1 MPMEISS
8 LVMGMSF
15 KNLPRLEQASL
26 RCLTLV
32 ALVKEK
38 YPQARALARTLIIQ
52 RLPIPQQQPL
62 PMKR

>member
-8 LVMGMSF
+8 LAMGMSF
-15 KNLPRLEQASL
+15 KNLPHLEQGSL

-38 YPQARALARTLIIQ
+38 YPQARALARTLTIQ
-52 RLPIPQQQPL
+52 HLPIPQQQPL